1 MINFYKNR
9 YIYFSISIAFII
21 IGIVFLFINGVSLDI
36 SFKGGAIL
44 TYTYD
49 GSIDTDDAAKII
61 SDKMG
66 RNATVQ
72 ITSDLSSN
80 EKKMIVNMAGN
91 EGLSVSEQT
100 KLDSVLSENFKANN
114 PKLLSS
120 NTVEPFIGKRFLRNG
135 ILAILIS
142 SVLIVFY
149 VWYRF
154 ITISGLSAGVMAL
167 VALLHDCIMVF
178 FTFVIFKIPLND
190 SFVAVILTIVGYSVN
205 DTIIVYDRIR
215 ENKKLDGGESID
227 VLVNKSI
234 TQTMS
239 RSINTGATTLTG
251 ALIIFIFAY
260 INNIESIVSFALPMA
275 VGLVFGCYSS
285 ICIAGTLWTMWQM
298 RKKNRT
304 LSAKGKAARA

>member
-49 GSIDTDDAAKII
+49 GNIDTDDAAKII

-91 EGLSVSEQT
+91 EGLSVSEQ
-100 KLDSVLSENFKANN
+100 
-114 PKLLSS
+114 S

-285 ICIAGTLWTMWQM
+285 ICIAGPLWTMWQM

-304 LSAKGKAARA
+304 LSAKGKAVRA

>member
-49 GSIDTDDAAKII
+49 GNIDTDDAAKII

-100 KLDSVLSENFKANN
+100 
-114 PKLLSS
+114 

-285 ICIAGTLWTMWQM
+285 ICIAGPLWTMWQM

-304 LSAKGKAARA
+304 LSAKGKAVRA